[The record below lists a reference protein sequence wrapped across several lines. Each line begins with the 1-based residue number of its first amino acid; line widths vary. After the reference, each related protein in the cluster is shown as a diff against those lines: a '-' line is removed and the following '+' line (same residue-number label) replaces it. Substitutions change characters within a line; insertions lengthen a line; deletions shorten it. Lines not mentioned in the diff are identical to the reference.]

1 MPQID
6 PDVGC
11 VVPDPGQ
18 WPIDPQEDVPI
29 QEDRL
34 WIDGCF
40 DFFHHGITTSIFF
53 CPPSIIGSP
62 EGRNSG

>member
-1 MPQID
+1 MPRID

-11 VVPDPGQ
+11 VIPDPGQ
-18 WPIDPQEDVPI
+18 WPIDPQEDVPV

-40 DFFHHGITTSIFF
+40 DFFHHGISSASSFPRSSF
-53 CPPSIIGSP
+53 LDPRAPNNG
-62 EGRNSG
+62 